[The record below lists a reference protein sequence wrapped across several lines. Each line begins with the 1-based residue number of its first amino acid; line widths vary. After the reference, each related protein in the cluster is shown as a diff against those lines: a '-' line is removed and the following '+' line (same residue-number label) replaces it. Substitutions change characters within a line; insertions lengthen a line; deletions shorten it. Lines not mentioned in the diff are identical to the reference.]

1 MMDNVK
7 GKSAPKHYQR
17 KVENAMTT
25 HLSVEDR
32 LLHLA
37 EEACELGHA
46 ALKLARVRK
55 GTNPADVNLKQAGE
69 NLIEEYAD
77 VLYCVESLGIQPPD
91 NWYIKRQ
98 FRAEARF
105 EAHENSKFPARGIK
119 REWAPKYPKSK
130 KA

>member
-1 MMDNVK
+1 MMDDFK
-7 GKSAPKHYQR
+7 EAPTHKHYQR
-17 KVENAMTT
+17 KCENAMAK
-25 HLSVEDR
+25 HLSVDDR

-55 GTNPADVNLKQAGE
+55 GTNPADVDLVQAGK
-69 NLIEEYAD
+69 NLLEEYAD
-77 VLYCVESLGIQPPD
+77 VLYCADSLGIQPPD

-98 FRAEARF
+98 FRAETRF
-105 EAHENSKFPARGIK
+105 EARESSKFPARGIK
-119 REWAPKYPKSK
+119 SEWAPKYPKSK